1 VVPFSD
7 YRPGNIV
14 IVTHARQ
21 LYFVLGQ
28 GRTIRYPVGVGRAGM
43 AWHGRARIARK
54 DLHPAWSPPTVS
66 GGAIHISLRL
76 FPAARRIIRWVLP
89 PWVSTAATTLS
100 TARTIRLR
108 SAASFRT
115 VYPDV

>member
-54 DLHPAWSPPTVS
+54 DLHPRLEPPD
-66 GGAIHISLRL
+66 GIW
-76 FPAARRIIRWVLP
+76 RRNP
-89 PWVSTAATTLS
+89 
-100 TARTIRLR
+100 
-108 SAASFRT
+108 
-115 VYPDV
+115 

>member
-43 AWHGRARIARK
+43 AWHGARGSHGRICT
-54 DLHPAWSPPTVS
+54 PP
-66 GGAIHISLRL
+66 GAPRRYL
-76 FPAARRIIRWVLP
+76 AAQSIDP
-89 PWVSTAATTLS
+89 
-100 TARTIRLR
+100 
-108 SAASFRT
+108 
-115 VYPDV
+115 